1 MNNENYKMNRRDE
14 KNRWEKMRKMNEEL
28 QLASKENKNK
38 ELTSQIKVN
47 QLKLQIQKLQEE
59 LSSYKQY
66 E

>member
-1 MNNENYKMNRRDE
+1 
-14 KNRWEKMRKMNEEL
+14 MRKMNEEL

-38 ELTSQIKVN
+38 ELTSQIQVN